1 MPCIHWNP
9 YGWGVSTVPPTL
21 TCGNSL
27 FRRTF
32 HSSNCS
38 AVSKASH
45 RDATV
50 RTSRFGKGF
59 VVHCRGGENGGTN
72 PSPRTHRRL
81 LGACGRRFLRKEPP
95 GSLKQGV
102 WRNLHVSGTMS
113 ENVGK
118 LIRMGFKERQSEG
131 YWEQASLSLRMH
143 CQRRR
148 MLDRLVPRAEHDG
161 PNPSARSE

>member
-1 MPCIHWNP
+1 MPGGIT
-9 YGWGVSTVPPTL
+9 SATKTPTL
-21 TCGNSL
+21 RPSRIGNRL
-27 FRRTF
+27 GVRR
-32 HSSNCS
+32 
-38 AVSKASH
+38 
-45 RDATV
+45 RD
-50 RTSRFGKGF
+50 
-59 VVHCRGGENGGTN
+59 GENGGTN
-72 PSPRTHRRL
+72 PSTRIYRRL